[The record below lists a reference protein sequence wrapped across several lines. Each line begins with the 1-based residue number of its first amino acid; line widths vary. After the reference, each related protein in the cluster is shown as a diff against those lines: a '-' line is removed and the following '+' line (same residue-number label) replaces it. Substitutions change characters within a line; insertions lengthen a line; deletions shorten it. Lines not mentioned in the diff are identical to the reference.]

1 VERAV
6 AEPGDMGTALRE
18 GQTLGGY
25 TTIRTRRTA
34 LTTTIR
40 LLKMRRKLTLSKEL
54 KIDHRYDGEDKL
66 YEVQY
71 IIPQD
76 DV

>member
-1 VERAV
+1 
-6 AEPGDMGTALRE
+6 M
-18 GQTLGGY
+18 LGGH
-25 TTIRTRRTA
+25 TTIRTRRTK

-54 KIDHRYDGEDKL
+54 KLDHCHDGEDKP